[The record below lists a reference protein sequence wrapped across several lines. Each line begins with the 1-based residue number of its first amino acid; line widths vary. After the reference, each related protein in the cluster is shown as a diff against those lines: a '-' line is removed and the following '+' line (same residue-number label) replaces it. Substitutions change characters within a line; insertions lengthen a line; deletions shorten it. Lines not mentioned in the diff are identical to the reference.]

1 MGILQGICSCI
12 LFSLKKKI
20 NLGFTLIHKKV
31 SVKFLCAVLAVSVEG
46 NGFGSQIPKKIVRR
60 ATPTSK
66 EAMKS
71 LVFIPTRNRISS
83 VIKNLQIQEDMFSSQ

>member
-1 MGILQGICSCI
+1 MHSVRIKK
-12 LFSLKKKI
+12 KKKI
-20 NLGFTLIHKKV
+20 NQSFTLIHKKV

-46 NGFGSQIPKKIVRR
+46 NGFGSQVPKKIVRR

-71 LVFIPTRNRISS
+71 LVFIPTRNGISS

>member
-1 MGILQGICSCI
+1 MHSVRI
-12 LFSLKKKI
+12 KKKI
-20 NLGFTLIHKKV
+20 NQSFTLIHKKV

-46 NGFGSQIPKKIVRR
+46 NGFGSQVPKKIVRR

-71 LVFIPTRNRISS
+71 LVFIPTRNGISS